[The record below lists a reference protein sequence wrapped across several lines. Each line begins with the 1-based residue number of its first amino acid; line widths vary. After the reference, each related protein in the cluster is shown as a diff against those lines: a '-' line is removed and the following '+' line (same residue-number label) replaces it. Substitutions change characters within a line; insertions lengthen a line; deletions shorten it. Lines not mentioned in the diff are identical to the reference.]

1 MIQKLSQR
9 VINQIAAGEV
19 VERPA
24 SVVKELM
31 VNSIDA
37 KANKIIVRVLDGG
50 REEII
55 IEDDG
60 LGISLDDLPNVFEP
74 NATSKLVDIEDLNH
88 INTMGFRG
96 EALASISAVCQVVLE
111 TKYLDDK
118 NAYRLIKEG
127 QKISDIQKIVLLNH
141 GTKLKISK
149 IFFNVPA
156 RRKFLKGRS
165 TELSHIIN
173 VIQNIALINPA
184 KHIQF
189 YSDNKILYNYEPL
202 SKKEKF
208 AKIFNIAKNEYIFDL
223 EYLGKDIQVEGVIT
237 HPILAKKSNNS
248 KVFVNDRPINSSLI
262 QKAVQTGYDTML
274 EVGHYP
280 LFMVNI
286 KLPADQVD
294 INVHPR
300 KTEVKFID
308 EKAIFSQV
316 KFAIKESLSKQAF
329 RPKITPDEHFHNK
342 KELIDTGNSN
352 NKIPDE
358 IYFNTISY
366 KDKKNN
372 FINNSITKPDKS
384 NIVKETKDIY
394 QNPFRKQISQN
405 TNIVEYEQTSFKD
418 KLTPSNENYDINY
431 IHIFDTYIVYK
442 NQDGLI
448 VLDQHAV
455 HEKILLEKMLS
466 NPDEIKSQNLFLPIE
481 IQIMD
486 QDKDLVLTNLNN
498 LVGIEAE
505 DFGSGSIVIRSVPI
519 FLNKYSK
526 LEIVLQDII
535 DKIIESKGAVDIQNL
550 KNDLYKT
557 IACKSA
563 IKAGYKITKEEII
576 ELISQA
582 QNTNSS
588 FTCCHGRP
596 TMFQLEQNW
605 FEKMFSRK

>member
-1 MIQKLSQR
+1 MIQKLSQK

-31 VNSIDA
+31 ENSIDA
-37 KANKIIVRVLDGG
+37 NATKIIVKVLDGG
-50 REEII
+50 REEIF

-60 LGISLDDLPNVFEP
+60 VGISFEDIPKVFEP
-74 NATSKLVDIEDLNH
+74 NATSKLVEIDDLNH
-88 INTMGFRG
+88 ISTMGFRG

-111 TKYLDDK
+111 TKYLQDGTG
-118 NAYRLIKEG
+118 YRLIKEG
-127 QKISDIQKIVLLNH
+127 QKISDIQKIVLAHN

-165 TELSHIIN
+165 TELSHIIS
-173 VIQNIALINPA
+173 VVQNIALINPD

-189 YSDNKILYNYEPL
+189 YSDNKLVYDYLPL
-202 SKKEKF
+202 SNKDRF
-208 AKIFNIAKNEYIFDL
+208 AQIFNITKKEYIFDL
-223 EYLGKDIQVEGVIT
+223 EYLGKNIQVEGIIT
-237 HPILAKKSNNS
+237 HPILAKKSNHS
-248 KVFVNDRPINSSLI
+248 KVFVNERPINSSLI

-286 KLPADQVD
+286 KLPANEVD

-308 EKAIFSQV
+308 EKSIFSQI
-316 KFAIKESLSKQAF
+316 KFAIKESLTKQVF
-329 RPKITPDEHFHNK
+329 TPKITPD
-342 KELIDTGNSN
+342 NSFGFQN
-352 NKIPDE
+352 QIINVIEPKGEMPNE
-358 IYFNTISY
+358 VYFNTISY
-366 KDKKNN
+366 KDRKSDFNN
-372 FINNSITKPDKS
+372 NYVKLES
-384 NIVKETKDIY
+384 NTVRENKDIY
-394 QNPFRKQISQN
+394 QNPFRKQVSHN
-405 TNIVEYEQTSFKD
+405 TQVVEYGQTSFKES
-418 KLTPSNENYDINY
+418 LTPLKENYDINY
-431 IHIFDTYIVYK
+431 IHIFDTYIAYK

-448 VLDQHAV
+448 ILDQHAV
-455 HEKILLEKMLS
+455 HEKILLEKML
-466 NPDEIKSQNLFLPIE
+466 NKPDEIKSQSLFLPIE
-481 IQIMD
+481 IQVMD
-486 QDKDLVLTNLNN
+486 LDKDLVLTNLNN

-505 DFGSGSIVIRSVPI
+505 DFGAGSIIIRSVPI

-526 LEIVLQDII
+526 VEIILQDII
-535 DKIIESKGAVDIQNL
+535 DKIIESKGAVDMQNL
-550 KNDLYKT
+550 KNNLYKT

-563 IKAGYKITKEEII
+563 IKAGYKISKEEIL
-576 ELISQA
+576 ELINQA
-582 QNTNSS
+582 QDTISS

-596 TMFQLEQNW
+596 TMFQLDQNW